1 MGKVKDYFMDQM
13 EENTKFNLIFPYHI
27 NRKKLL
33 GNLKFAEGEI
43 MFHTHSFEDL
53 LSIVYKEPLAFELLA
68 SDLEYYSKQEIEFIK
83 RIIECEK
90 QKIDSGKVL
99 MSFELEE
106 ETIALLE
113 KMKEKTNQ
121 TTEELLVDNIT
132 NFVNTYKKQD
142 TTP

>member
-27 NRKKLL
+27 NREKLL

-53 LSIVYKEPLAFELLA
+53 LQIVYKEPLAFELLG

-83 RIIECEK
+83 RITECEK
-90 QKIDSGKVL
+90 LKIDSGKVI
-99 MSFELEE
+99 MNFELED
-106 ETIALLE
+106 ETIAMLE
-113 KMKEKTNQ
+113 TLKSQTNK
-121 TTEELLVDNIT
+121 TTEELLTEIIT
-132 NFVNTYKKQD
+132 EFVKNNTSE
-142 TTP
+142 

>member
-53 LSIVYKEPLAFELLA
+53 LQIVYKEPLAFELLG

-83 RIIECEK
+83 RITECEK
-90 QKIDSGKVL
+90 LKIDSGKVI
-99 MSFELEE
+99 MNFELEDE
-106 ETIALLE
+106 AIAMLETL
-113 KMKEKTNQ
+113 KSQTNK
-121 TTEELLVDNIT
+121 TTEELLTEIIT
-132 NFVNTYKKQD
+132 EFVKNNSSK
-142 TTP
+142 